1 MAGPGDLD
9 TSFAGTGR
17 RAIEFGGVDAAHA
30 VLVQP
35 NGRIVVA
42 GVGGEL
48 DHGRF
53 CLARLR
59 SNGALDTTF
68 GSGGK
73 RRLEFGGQQEQAR
86 GAALQPD
93 GKIVLVGSSDYRAAV
108 ARLNPNGS
116 FDTTFSGD
124 GKKIF
129 GWGPI
134 SVVMDVRVLPNGKLL
149 LAGYSG
155 PEGGNMQVARM
166 NSNGALDTTFGT
178 AGRAAVDFGGDDFG
192 NAVARQANGRIV
204 VAGHSTVAGA
214 VVARLRATGALDPDF
229 NGDGRV
235 TLPGGRTAN
244 AVRVQPDRKIVVA
257 GTPAGSLTITVHRLL
272 PNGSLD
278 TTFDGDGTASIDF
291 GNLSF
296 DFGNDLVLQPNGKIV
311 VAGYTAE
318 NGDFAVARLNT
329 DGSLDTTFGTPGR
342 PPSTSGSPPS
352 ATPSPSRQTDGSSW
366 PASGRAATT
375 SPSRGCWAEPGRG
388 GDCSAAAA
396 TRLASDQPQ
405 TGRAPH
411 ARARAAHLDQ
421 QPAASRPA
429 HLPHCRA

>member
-17 RAIEFGGVDAAHA
+17 RAIDFGGVDAAHA

-93 GKIVLVGSSDYRAAV
+93 GKIVVVGGSDHRAAV

-134 SVVMDVRVLPNGKLL
+134 SGVMDVRVLPNGKLL

-204 VAGHSTVAGA
+204 VAGVSTADGA

-229 NGDGRV
+229 DADGRV

-257 GTPAGSLTITVHRLL
+257 GTPAGSLTMIVTRLL

-278 TTFDGDGTASIDF
+278 TTFDGDGTATIDF
-291 GNLSF
+291 ATLLRLRKRLGAAAQRQDHRRRLHRGRTGISRWRAST
-296 DFGNDLVLQPNGKIV
+296 P
-311 VAGYTAE
+311 TAPWTRRSE
-318 NGDFAVARLNT
+318 P
-329 DGSLDTTFGTPGR
+329 PGR
-342 PPSTSGSPPS
+342 PPSTSAVAAFGNTV
-352 ATPSPSRQTDGSSW
+352 ALQ
-366 PASGRAATT
+366 ANGRIVVAGQRT
-375 SPSRGCWAEPGRG
+375 G
-388 GDCSAAAA
+388 GDDFAVA
-396 TRLASDQPQ
+396 RLL
-405 TGRAPH
+405 G
-411 ARARAAHLDQ
+411 
-421 QPAASRPA
+421 
-429 HLPHCRA
+429 